1 MSEKYGIAGASD
13 ASDRLRN
20 RMNPGDR
27 RGSMAGGSADAGGSM
42 TDAGRGP
49 MVSSPGYHEME
60 GRSGNHITLPYAE
73 PMQVMR
79 LGQVPKRPPT
89 SGVSAIVPYN
99 YTIVD
104 TKTLGSSAR
113 VRTTTPG
120 KTQEMS

>member
-1 MSEKYGIAGASD
+1 MSSNRGGKEYGGTA
-13 ASDRLRN
+13 
-20 RMNPGDR
+20 
-27 RGSMAGGSADAGGSM
+27 MAGGAIADISGAPRGS
-42 TDAGRGP
+42 T
-49 MVSSPGYHEME
+49 PGYHEME
-60 GRSGNHITLPYAE
+60 GRSGNHVTLPYAE

-113 VRTTTPG
+113 ARSTTPG